1 MNYLRALTWLDFT
14 GQDQIVK
21 AIKIALTA
29 AKDRKTVVE
38 HILFYGPPGL
48 GKTSLAHIIA
58 QEQKGNLKIIAGPSL
73 TRVGDLASI
82 LTNLES
88 GDTLFIDEIHRL
100 PKAVE
105 ESLYSAMEDYGLDM
119 IVGKGPSARSIR
131 LELNPFTVIGATTR
145 VGLLSKPLRDRFGL
159 VYQLKL
165 YDDNSLTKIVLA
177 AAKKLKVKLDQIS
190 ATEIA
195 KRSRGTPRIALKL
208 LRRIIDYCHVEH
220 KTNPDP
226 KLTLI
231 ALEFYQVDEYGL
243 DDLDRRLILAIIDK
257 YRGGPVG
264 LETIS
269 ALISEDVKT
278 IEDVHEPFLLQLG
291 FLTKTPRGRL
301 VTPRAYEHFGRPVP
315 KTI

>member
-1 MNYLRALTWLDFT
+1 
-14 GQDQIVK
+14 
-21 AIKIALTA
+21 
-29 AKDRKTVVE
+29 
-38 HILFYGPPGL
+38 
-48 GKTSLAHIIA
+48 
-58 QEQKGNLKIIAGPSL
+58 
-73 TRVGDLASI
+73 
-82 LTNLES
+82 
-88 GDTLFIDEIHRL
+88 
-100 PKAVE
+100 
-105 ESLYSAMEDYGLDM
+105 M

>member
-1 MNYLRALTWLDFT
+1 MNNLRALTWLDFT

-29 AKDRKTVVE
+29 AKDRKTAVE

-100 PKAVE
+100 PKAIE

-119 IVGKGPSARSIR
+119 IIGKGPSARSIR
-131 LELNPFTVIGATTR
+131 LDLNPFTVIGATTR

-159 VYQLKL
+159 IYQLKP
-165 YDDNSLTKIVLA
+165 YDDISLTKIVLA
-177 AAKKLKVKLDQIS
+177 AAKKLKVKLDQTS

-208 LRRIIDYCHVEH
+208 LRRIVDYCHVEH
-220 KTNPDP
+220 KTHPDP
-226 KLTLI
+226 QLTLV

-257 YRGGPVG
+257 YRGGPIG

-301 VTPRAYEHFGRPVP
+301 VTPKAYEHFGRPVP
-315 KTI
+315 K